1 MHRIITY
8 SVLVGFTIGMISCN
22 LLSVEESLADYPTIY
37 SSIGFSDLEEMNE
50 EYQSANNNHICST
63 LNRYGFTGY
72 SELFFENGVSPCL
85 TREVVRVEMNN
96 TDTLVTTAK
105 KSLLKNSS
113 YTGVQDTALLTAAE
127 VLPLYGCTICD
138 GPDVNNVPIEWKVTF
153 ANQKV
158 DSVEVL
164 ETEIVVFIDALGV
177 NRIWGNWYPDF
188 EVPGFVIYGYE
199 EVQNNLVGWQID
211 MRPYTGEEIIYTVKE
226 QDLTITPE
234 RRYLPIEN
242 EGKQQLEIRVC
253 WAIPINYENDNFEGW
268 TAYVDIQEGFLIK
281 LEAR

>member
-113 YTGVQDTALLTAAE
+113 YTGVQDTTLLTAAE